1 MWFCSSLWREACVM
15 KFVDEVSIR
24 VKAGDGGNGCMSFR
38 REKFIEN
45 GGPNGGDGGD
55 GGSIFMVADVN
66 LNTLVDYRY
75 TRHFDAERGS
85 NGGSADCTGRKGE
98 ELVLRVPVGTT
109 IIDATTQEIIGDL
122 TKDGQRLMVAQGG
135 WHGLGNTRF
144 KSSTNRAPRQNTP
157 GKPGDQRDLKL
168 ELKVLADVGLLGLP
182 NAGKSTFIRSVSA
195 AKPKVADYPFTTLV
209 PNLGVVSVDRWK
221 SFVVADIPGL
231 IEGASDGAGLG
242 IRFLKHLA
250 RTRLLLHLV
259 DMAPL
264 DESSAPDAAEVI
276 VNELEKFSP
285 SLAERDR
292 WLVLNKCDQILEEEQ
307 EARKQEIVDRL
318 EWTGPVYVISAIAK
332 EGTEQLTRDIMR
344 YLEERSQRIA
354 EEPGY
359 AEELAEL
366 DQRIEDEA
374 RAQLQA
380 LDDQRALRRSGV
392 KSVHDIGDDDWDE
405 EDVDDEDG
413 PEIIYVRD

>member
-1 MWFCSSLWREACVM
+1 M

-144 KSSTNRAPRQNTP
+144 KSSTNRAPRQTTP

-318 EWTGPVYVISAIAK
+318 EWAGPVYVISAIAK